1 MRVAVKIKFGI
12 NEKNVSFSAEARPEI
27 GAADGTADHERWQK
41 MDFVVG
47 IEIHLSGNHTCKG
60 RDGKPHAFAD
70 ICDQLQGKYPKDF
83 KFTGDICII
92 HTTN

>member
-12 NEKNVSFSAEARPEI
+12 NEKNVSFSAEPRPEI

-47 IEIHLSGNHTCKG
+47 IALKA
-60 RDGKPHAFAD
+60 R
-70 ICDQLQGKYPKDF
+70 
-83 KFTGDICII
+83 FTGGICII

>member
-1 MRVAVKIKFGI
+1 M
-12 NEKNVSFSAEARPEI
+12 SFSAEARPEI

-47 IEIHLSGNHTCKG
+47 IALKA
-60 RDGKPHAFAD
+60 R
-70 ICDQLQGKYPKDF
+70 
-83 KFTGDICII
+83 FTGGICII